1 MIKTAAPID
10 NNMPKWAEN
19 FLNDTEL
26 LMYLIIMKK
35 SKRSEGLAAVLKA
48 TGKTEL
54 SQQLYCN
61 AKGDVVFQW
70 ESSKSKTMFLLKWVS

>member
-1 MIKTAAPID
+1 MIKAAVPID
-10 NNMPKWAEN
+10 SNMPNWAEN
-19 FLNDTEL
+19 FLNDAGL
-26 LMYLIIMKK
+26 LVYLRIMKK
-35 SKRSEGLAAVLKA
+35 SKRSEGLAVLLKA

-70 ESSKSKTMFLLKWVS
+70 VSAKSKTMFLLKWA